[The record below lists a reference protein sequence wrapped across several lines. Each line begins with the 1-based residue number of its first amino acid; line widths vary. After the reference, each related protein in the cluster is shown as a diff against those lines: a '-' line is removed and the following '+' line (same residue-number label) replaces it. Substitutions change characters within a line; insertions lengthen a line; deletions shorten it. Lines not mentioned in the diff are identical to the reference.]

1 MAAPGKKNGSNI
13 IDYEKR
19 KKGKRPFNIGL
30 LFFGFIAVYLVVCV
44 YLFFTSEHISGYEVM
59 AGNLAVDHHYTGIA
73 LRTERVCHAEKAGYV
88 SYYAREGEKVSVA
101 STVYTVDESGRMVQV
116 LKENAKDMQL
126 GDEDYTQ
133 IRSEI
138 EAFLGSASDM
148 NFDQVYAFK
157 TDVNASVLDLMNQN
171 MIEQLDTAME
181 GGGAVFTRY
190 QAEATGIVEY
200 YIDGFEE
207 ATLESLS
214 GSWFDQETYERTNL
228 RARELTAAGDPV
240 YKVIT
245 DEKWHLVFPL
255 DKETETYLLD
265 EISQNRTTAEDGN
278 VTQYDTYIEIRF
290 DKDKETIWPTV
301 KVEYREGQAFGVL
314 EFVNSMVRYAG
325 ERYLDFEILRNETSG
340 LKIPKTAV
348 TEKEFY
354 AIDAAYLTTSG
365 SEENKGFMKQT
376 VSVDGN
382 TAAEFVNCTIYYQD
396 EEHVYVDPEEEDFST
411 SKKKLESGDLLIK
424 TDSSEYYQ
432 VGETAKLKGVYNI
445 NKGYTVFRQ
454 IQILNENE
462 EYCIVKEGTSY
473 GLSVYDHIVL
483 NADTVQEDEV
493 IY

>member
-1 MAAPGKKNGSNI
+1 MAAPGRKSSSNI

-30 LFFGFIAVYLVVCV
+30 VFFGFIAVYLVVCV
-44 YLFFTSEHISGYEVM
+44 YLFFTSSHISGYEVM

-73 LRTERVCHAEKAGYV
+73 LRTERICNAEKSGYV

-101 STVYTVDESGRMVQV
+101 STVYTVDENGRMMQV
-116 LKENAKDMQL
+116 LKENAQDMQL
-126 GDEDYTQ
+126 GKEDYAQ
-133 IRSEI
+133 IRGEI
-138 EAFLGSASDM
+138 ASYMGMASDM
-148 NFDQVYAFK
+148 DFDEVYAFK
-157 TDVNASVLDLMNQN
+157 TDVNASVLDLINQN
-171 MIEQLDTAME
+171 MIEQLDSAMGE
-181 GGGAVFTRY
+181 AGAVFSRY
-190 QAEATGIVEY
+190 PAETSGIVEY
-200 YIDGFEE
+200 YIDGFED
-207 ATLESLS
+207 ASLESINS
-214 GSWFDQETYERTNL
+214 TWFERENYEVTNL

-240 YKVIT
+240 YKLIT

-255 DKETETYLLD
+255 DKEMETYLLD
-265 EISQNRTTAEDGN
+265 EISRNRTTAEDGS

-290 DKDKETIWPTV
+290 DKDKETVWPTV
-301 KVEYREGQAFGVL
+301 TVEYREGQAYGVL
-314 EFVNSMVRYAG
+314 EFINSMVRYAG
-325 ERYLDFEILRNETSG
+325 DRYLDFEILRNETFG
-340 LKIPKTAV
+340 LKIPKSAV

-354 AIDAAYLTTSG
+354 VIDADYLTPSG
-365 SEENKGFMKQT
+365 SENNTGFMKQT

-411 SKKKLESGDLLIK
+411 SQKKLEPGNLLIK
-424 TDSSEYYQ
+424 TDSADYFQ

-454 IQILNENE
+454 IEVLYENE

-473 GLSVYDHIVL
+473 GLSVYDQIVL
-483 NADTVQEDEV
+483 NADTVQENEV